1 MPGHTAIKLS
11 SSLLAAALLIAPAI
25 AQPPAVSP
33 NAPAANNAPV
43 ANNSW
48 TAPPGSTIAIDR
60 RSGRY
65 SITLPIQPTDGSHE
79 QTLRFADWNAH
90 PYAGSGP
97 YPATRE
103 EPASLPTHTVYRPA
117 DLTKTPRLPILL
129 WANGGCR
136 NTSVEFTRFLGELA
150 SHGYLVVAIGR
161 STIPFLVIRGS
172 IQAVADQKD
181 PNGNLYVQMDASYL
195 TKGLDW
201 AIAENARP
209 GSPLYGKVDTSKV
222 ATLGQSCGGPQAFK
236 AAHDPRVTTVLALN
250 SSFPTTAAPGMV
262 GGANDGWTADKLAIP
277 AALFNGGPADSG
289 YSGAEQ
295 TYKALPAKLPVLK
308 ASLTSVGHTG
318 AYPMPELR
326 YSSAVLAWLDWQLKG
341 DAHAVSTFAG
351 PNCSLCRDPD
361 WWVDSQNI
369 P

>member
-1 MPGHTAIKLS
+1 
-11 SSLLAAALLIAPAI
+11 
-25 AQPPAVSP
+25 
-33 NAPAANNAPV
+33 
-43 ANNSW
+43 
-48 TAPPGSTIAIDR
+48 
-60 RSGRY
+60 
-65 SITLPIQPTDGSHE
+65 
-79 QTLRFADWNAH
+79 
-90 PYAGSGP
+90 
-97 YPATRE
+97 
-103 EPASLPTHTVYRPA
+103 
-117 DLTKTPRLPILL
+117 
-129 WANGGCR
+129 
-136 NTSVEFTRFLGELA
+136 
-150 SHGYLVVAIGR
+150 
-161 STIPFLVIRGS
+161 
-172 IQAVADQKD
+172 
-181 PNGNLYVQMDASYL
+181 MDASYL

-361 WWVDSQNI
+361 WWVDSQNL